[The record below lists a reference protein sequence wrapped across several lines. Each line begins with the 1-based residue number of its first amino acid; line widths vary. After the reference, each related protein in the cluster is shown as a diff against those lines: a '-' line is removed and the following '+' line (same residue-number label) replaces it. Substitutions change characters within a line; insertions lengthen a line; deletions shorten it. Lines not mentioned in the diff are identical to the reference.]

1 MTNPIDIKTK
11 KIIPSEK
18 IVGFDKNL
26 VLENLGR
33 NILSNWNEWG
43 KFQQT
48 WTNRAYRTFRDLDKY
63 IVMMYIVKGYWQNL
77 SDKFTFSTM
86 DDFYEQDQIIID
98 KINLIQIS
106 HDLNIPKETIR
117 RKVNELQETGVL
129 VRKGKSIEFH

>member
-63 IVMMYIVKGYWQNL
+63 IVMMYIVKVIG
-77 SDKFTFSTM
+77 
-86 DDFYEQDQIIID
+86 
-98 KINLIQIS
+98 KIYQIS
-106 HDLNIPKETIR
+106 LLFQHWMIFTSKI
-117 RKVNELQETGVL
+117 
-129 VRKGKSIEFH
+129 KS